1 MRRWIKVAVWTAV
14 FVTCAGAGAYL
25 AAHSNPFPPGV
36 DRAGVSP
43 FPTISPSPSPLPPV
57 PERWTGTL
65 QSVSY
70 HQLYVGGRCTTRW
83 QGAFHFTVSDT
94 GKLTGQGHAHLFG
107 KLECDF
113 PIAQVQTRLALV
125 DVAGHRA
132 GRRLILVVTP
142 STLSPK
148 GSSDFGGFLAML
160 PARLTFHIQG
170 GHASDRTSRSRLDDE
185 GRGTFFW
192 STGFRVHR
200 VSG

>member
-14 FVTCAGAGAYL
+14 FLTCGGAGAYY

-43 FPTISPSPSPLPPV
+43 FPTDTPSPSPTPV
-57 PERWTGTL
+57 PEVWTGTFR
-65 QSVSY
+65 STSY

-83 QGAFHFTVSDT
+83 QGTFHFTVSDT
-94 GKLTGQGHAHLFG
+94 GKLTGQGHAHILG
-107 KLECDF
+107 KLVCDF
-113 PIAQVQTRLALV
+113 PIAQIQTRLALI
-125 DVAGHRA
+125 DVAG
-132 GRRLILVVTP
+132 RRTGARLMVLISP

-148 GSSDFGGFLAML
+148 GSNDFGGFLAML
-160 PARLTFHIQG
+160 PARLTLRIRG
-170 GHASDRTSRSRLDDE
+170 AHASDRTTRSRLDDE

-192 STGFRVHR
+192 STGFQVRR